1 MMSHYLQAKVES
13 LARQGAVFVGHDE
26 TLRNVA
32 RTMWMGSVGALV
44 VGDEHHPLG
53 VISERDLVAK
63 VGQGVDL
70 DTMTAEEA
78 MTRDVVSA
86 RVGDPLYDAA
96 YQMLDGVIRHLPVVD
111 DNGRVIGVVSVRD
124 LLRPLLLDA
133 VEGAE
138 RA

>member
-1 MMSHYLQAKVES
+1 
-13 LARQGAVFVGHDE
+13 
-26 TLRNVA
+26 
-32 RTMWMGSVGALV
+32 
-44 VGDEHHPLG
+44 
-53 VISERDLVAK
+53 VAK

-70 DTMTAEEA
+70 DKMTAEEA

-86 RVGDPLYDAA
+86 RVGDALYDAA

-111 DNGRVIGVVSVRD
+111 DNGRVIGMVSVRD

>member
-1 MMSHYLQAKVES
+1 MSHYLQDKVQS
-13 LARQGAVFVGHDE
+13 LARRQPVFVERDE

-32 RTMWMGSVGALV
+32 RTMWIESVGALV

-63 VGQGVDL
+63 VGQGADL
-70 DTMTAEEA
+70 GTMTAEET
-78 MTRDVVSA
+78 MTRCVVSA
-86 RVGDPLYDAA
+86 RVGDSLCDAA

-111 DNGRVIGVVSVRD
+111 DNGRVIGMVSVRD